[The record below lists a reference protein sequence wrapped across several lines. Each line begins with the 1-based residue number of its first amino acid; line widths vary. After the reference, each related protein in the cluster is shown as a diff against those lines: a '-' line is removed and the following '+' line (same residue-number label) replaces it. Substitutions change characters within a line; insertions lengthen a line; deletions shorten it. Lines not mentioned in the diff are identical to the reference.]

1 MLELVKLGCARDDR
15 SLFRNLSV
23 KLSPGELLQIEGA
36 NGSGKTTL
44 LRVLAGLS
52 GDYQGNIFWKGKK
65 LSSVYADF
73 RLSTFYFGHKS
84 AVKAELTPVENIVW
98 RASLRNEQYSQQQ
111 VFAALQQVSLNGYED
126 TPCGQLSA
134 GQHRRV
140 ALADLFASQSSL
152 WILDEPFTAIDFHG
166 VAWLETQLASHV
178 ASGGMIIIT
187 SHQSLSELSGSH
199 RTLRLD
205 DYSFADAIEEAIE
218 GAGDDQ
224 GGEVFL

>member
-15 SLFRNLSV
+15 TLFRNLSV

-52 GDYQGNIFWKGKK
+52 GDYLGKIIWKDKK

-73 RLSTFYFGHKS
+73 RLSTFYFGHKP
-84 AVKAELTPVENIVW
+84 AVKAELTPVENIAW
-98 RASLRNEQYSQQQ
+98 RASLRNEPYSQQQ
-111 VFAALQQVSLNGYED
+111 VLAALQQVSLNGYED

-166 VAWLETQLASHV
+166 VAWLETLLASHV
-178 ASGGMIIIT
+178 ASGGMVIIT
-187 SHQSLSELSGSH
+187 SHQSLSKLSGSH

-205 DYSFADAIEEAIE
+205 DYTCENAIE
-218 GAGDDQ
+218 GVGDDQ
-224 GGEVFL
+224 AGEVFL